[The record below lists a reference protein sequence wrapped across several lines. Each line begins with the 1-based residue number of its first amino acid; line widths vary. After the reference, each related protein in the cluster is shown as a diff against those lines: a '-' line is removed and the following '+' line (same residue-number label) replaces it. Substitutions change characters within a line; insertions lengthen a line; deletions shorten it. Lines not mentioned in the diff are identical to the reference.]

1 MNRRSLASG
10 SNDTAAHLP
19 RVEESADHL
28 LDHLLAAQAATRRLQ
43 MASAPLLEVCGVQP
57 PEHQDMRPEHSSD
70 VEIDSGDR
78 PRVRSS
84 TSAIVLDSGDRPRAV
99 ELPLCQHSQNAVDL
113 QPPPCQFEV
122 NAARAAL
129 HAPLGGAGLAKPLV
143 CLMALAK
150 PLGDPMALP
159 TVLCA
164 LYDGVSPPP
173 GACCQPYR
181 RDDGAGDEDSPT
193 SREVQQR
200 DAPG

>member
-19 RVEESADHL
+19 RVEESAHYQGRE
-28 LDHLLAAQAATRRLQ
+28 HLLAAQAVTRRPLL
-43 MASAPLLEVCGVQP
+43 ASAPLLEVCGAPQS

-99 ELPLCQHSQNAVDL
+99 ELPLCQHSQDVELPGAAVEL
-113 QPPPCQFEV
+113 PG
-122 NAARAAL
+122 AAVQ
-129 HAPLGGAGLAKPLV
+129 LA
-143 CLMALAK
+143 
-150 PLGDPMALP
+150 
-159 TVLCA
+159 
-164 LYDGVSPPP
+164 SPPP
-173 GACCQPYR
+173 GACCQAYR
-181 RDDGAGDEDSPT
+181 RDDGAGNSDSPT

-200 DAPG
+200 DSQNSQGVRQG

>member
-1 MNRRSLASG
+1 MPTLGMNRRSLASG

-19 RVEESADHL
+19 KVEESADHL
-28 LDHLLAAQAATRRLQ
+28 LEHLLAAQAVTRRLQ

-99 ELPLCQHSQNAVDL
+99 ELPLCQHSQDVELPWSCLELPGAAVEL
-113 QPPPCQFEV
+113 LG
-122 NAARAAL
+122 AA
-129 HAPLGGAGLAKPLV
+129 V
-143 CLMALAK
+143 EMA
-150 PLGDPMALP
+150 
-159 TVLCA
+159 
-164 LYDGVSPPP
+164 SPPP
-173 GACCQPYR
+173 GASCQAYR
-181 RDDGAGDEDSPT
+181 RDDGAGNSDSPS

-200 DAPG
+200 DSQGVRQG

>member
-1 MNRRSLASG
+1 MPTQGMNRRSLASG

-28 LDHLLAAQAATRRLQ
+28 LEHLLAAQALTLTRRLQ

-99 ELPLCQHSQNAVDL
+99 ELPLCQHSQDVELPWSCLELPGAAV
-113 QPPPCQFEV
+113 E
-122 NAARAAL
+122 
-129 HAPLGGAGLAKPLV
+129 LA
-143 CLMALAK
+143 
-150 PLGDPMALP
+150 
-159 TVLCA
+159 
-164 LYDGVSPPP
+164 SPPP
-173 GACCQPYR
+173 GACCQAYR
-181 RDDGAGDEDSPT
+181 RDDGAGNSDSPT

-200 DAPG
+200 DSQGVRQG

>member
-10 SNDTAAHLP
+10 SNDAAAHLP

-28 LDHLLAAQAATRRLQ
+28 LEHLLAAQAVTRRLQ

-99 ELPLCQHSQNAVDL
+99 ELPLCQHSQDVELPWSCLELPWSCLELPWRWRLRLQEHVAKHIAETMELEIQIL
-113 QPPPCQFEV
+113 QPR
-122 NAARAAL
+122 ARYSN
-129 HAPLGGAGLAKPLV
+129 V
-143 CLMALAK
+143 
-150 PLGDPMALP
+150 
-159 TVLCA
+159 TRRTRRECA
-164 LYDGVSPPP
+164 
-173 GACCQPYR
+173 
-181 RDDGAGDEDSPT
+181 RDEHRGH
-193 SREVQQR
+193 V
-200 DAPG
+200 